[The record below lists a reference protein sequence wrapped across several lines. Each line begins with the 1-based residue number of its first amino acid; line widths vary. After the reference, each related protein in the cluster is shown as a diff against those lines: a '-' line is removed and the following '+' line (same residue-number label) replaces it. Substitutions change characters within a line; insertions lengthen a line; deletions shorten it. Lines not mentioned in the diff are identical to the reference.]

1 MISNLLN
8 FFSDNKNNSDKK
20 EATKNIN
27 NNLKNNMQKE
37 EKNVLTLLEAT
48 SDDVN
53 LVGGKNAS
61 LGEMITELTP
71 KGINV
76 PGGFAVTSAGYWRY
90 IEENGFKEEL
100 EKIFDELNPDDI
112 KSIQKTGKKGR
123 KLVMNGEFPEG
134 LKNDILKAY
143 RDMCEKYDSD
153 AVDVAVRSSAV
164 CEDAPDASFAGQFET
179 FLNVSGEEKLLQMI
193 KDCFASAFNDRV
205 ISYREEKDVAHL
217 EFAVSVGVQ
226 KMVRSDKA
234 SSGIMFT
241 LDTETGFDNV
251 VLINSIW
258 GLGEM
263 IVQGGITPDE
273 FYVFKPSIDKE
284 GKNPIIRKDLG
295 RKTKKYEYGKDGGI
309 VERKVAEDAQL
320 EFSLNDDEIQ
330 TLAKWATQIEDHYGR
345 PQDLEWA
352 KDGETGGLFIVQSRP
367 ETVHAPDEKST
378 YKEYH
383 IETGADPLVTGIAVG
398 NKIGQGTVRVIKDV
412 KNIDQFEKGDV
423 LVTEMTDPDWVSV
436 MRDASAIVTD
446 EGGKTA
452 HASIVGR
459 ELGVPTIVG
468 SENATKELKTG
479 QEVTVDC
486 TQGSTGRVYEG
497 ILDYEVE
504 EHDLGQ
510 IPDLNT
516 KVLMN
521 IGTPETAFK
530 HSFLPS
536 DGVGLA
542 RMEFILAE
550 HVKVHPLA
558 LYNFEDIEDKE
569 LKEKIAEITVEHE
582 DKKEHF
588 IKELAEGV
596 AQIAA
601 AFYPK
606 PVLVRLSDFKSNEY
620 RNLVGGELYESKES
634 NPMIGFRGASRYTD
648 KDFRPAFELECE
660 AMRRVREV
668 FGLDNV
674 NLMVPFCRRPE
685 EGDGVLEI
693 MADYGLTR
701 DKLQIYVM
709 AEIPSNVILT
719 DDFAQRFDGFSI
731 GSNDLTQLT
740 LGVDR
745 DNAKLK
751 DLFNENDKAVRK
763 TIEKF
768 LWKAHE
774 CDKPVGI
781 CGEAPATTEGFVEFL
796 VGCGIDTISV
806 NPEAIIKTYEEIA
819 KHEN

>member
-1 MISNLLN
+1 M
-8 FFSDNKNNSDKK
+8 DKK
-20 EATKNIN
+20 D
-27 NNLKNNMQKE
+27 
-37 EKNVLTLLEAT
+37 KNVITLLEAT
-48 SDDVN
+48 SEDVN

-61 LGEMITELTP
+61 LGEMITELVP
-71 KGINV
+71 KGVNV
-76 PGGFAVTSAGYWRY
+76 PGGFAVTATGYWKY

-100 EKIFDELNPDDI
+100 EEIFANLDPQDI

-123 KLVMNGEFPEG
+123 KLIMNGEFPEE
-134 LKNDILKAY
+134 LKEDILSAY
-143 RDMCEKYDSD
+143 KDMCKKYDKKG
-153 AVDVAVRSSAV
+153 VDVAVRSSAV

-179 FLNVSGEEKLLQMI
+179 FLNVSGEKKLLKKI

-205 ISYREEKDVAHL
+205 ISYRDEKNVPHL

-241 LDTETGFDNV
+241 LDTETGFDNA

-295 RKTKKYEYGKDGGI
+295 RKTKKYIYKKTGGLL
-309 VERKVAEDAQL
+309 EKKVSKEKQL
-320 EFSLNDDEIQ
+320 EFSLTDEEIQ
-330 TLAKWATQIEDHYGR
+330 TLAKWATVIEEHYGR

-352 KDGETGGLFIVQSRP
+352 KDGETGELFIVQSRP

-383 IETGADPLVTGIAVG
+383 VNTEKEPIVTGIAVG
-398 NKIGQGTVRVIKDV
+398 SKIGQGKVKVIKDV
-412 KNIDQFEKGDV
+412 KNINKFEKGDV

-436 MRDASAIVTD
+436 MRNASAIVTD

-468 SENATKELKTG
+468 SEDATEKLSTG
-479 QEVTVDC
+479 DEVTIDC

-497 ILDYEVE
+497 KVDYEVE

-530 HSFLPS
+530 HSFLPN

-542 RMEFILAE
+542 RMEFILAN

-558 LYNFEDIEDKE
+558 LYNFEDIEDKK

-620 RNLVGGELYESKES
+620 KNLVGGELYENDES
-634 NPMIGFRGASRYTD
+634 NPMLGFRGASRYTD
-648 KDFRPAFELECE
+648 KDFQPAFEMECE
-660 AMRRVREV
+660 AMKRVRET

-674 NLMVPFCRRPE
+674 NLMVPFCRKPE
-685 EGDGVLEI
+685 EGDQVLKI

-701 DKLQIYVM
+701 DNLDIYVM
-709 AEIPSNVILT
+709 AEIPSNVVLVN
-719 DDFAQRFDGFSI
+719 DFADRFDGFSI

-745 DNAKLK
+745 DNGKLK

-768 LWKAHE
+768 LWEAHE
-774 CDKPVGI
+774 RHKPVGI

-796 VGCGIDTISV
+796 VNCGIDTISV
-806 NPEAIIKTYEEIA
+806 NPEAIIKTYQEIE

>member
-1 MISNLLN
+1 MFNKLFRSGSNKKKSSKKTLLKN
-8 FFSDNKNNSDKK
+8 KNKNNMK
-20 EATKNIN
+20 
-27 NNLKNNMQKE
+27 KE

-76 PGGFAVTSAGYWRY
+76 PGGFAVTSTGYWKY
-90 IEENGFKEEL
+90 IEKNGLKEDLEN
-100 EKIFDELNPDDI
+100 IFSKLDPSNI
-112 KSIQKTGKKGR
+112 KSIQKVGKKGR
-123 KLVMNGEFPEG
+123 DLVMSGVFPED
-134 LKNDILKAY
+134 LRKDILDAY
-143 RDMCEKYDSD
+143 RDMCKEYDD
-153 AVDVAVRSSAV
+153 EAVDVAVRSSAV

-179 FLNVSGEEKLLQMI
+179 FLNVSGEEDLLKKI

-205 ISYREEKDVAHL
+205 ISYRDEKDVAHL

-241 LDTETGFDNV
+241 LDTETGFDKV

-273 FYVFKPSIDKE
+273 FYVFKPSLNKK
-284 GKNPIIRKDLG
+284 GLNPIIRKDLG
-295 RKTKKYEYGKDGGI
+295 RKTKKYVYNSKGGLL
-309 VERKVAEDAQL
+309 ERKVADSEQYK
-320 EFSLNDDEIQ
+320 FSLEDEEIK
-330 TLAKWATQIEDHYGR
+330 TLADWATRIEDHYGR

-352 KDGETGGLFIVQSRP
+352 KDGETGELFIVQSRP
-367 ETVHAPDEKST
+367 ETIHAPETKKT
-378 YKEYH
+378 YKEYKMNTD
-383 IETGADPLVTGIAVG
+383 EKPLVTGIAVG
-398 NKIGQGTVRVIKDV
+398 SKVGQGKVRVIKSV
-412 KNIDQFEKGDV
+412 ENIDEFEKGDV

-436 MRDASAIVTD
+436 MRDAAAIITD

-468 SENATKELKTG
+468 TENATERLSTG
-479 QEVTVDC
+479 DEVTADC
-486 TQGSTGRVYEG
+486 TQGSTGRVYKG
-497 ILDYEVE
+497 LIDYQVE

-510 IPDLNT
+510 IPELKT

-521 IGTPETAFK
+521 IGTPEIAFK
-530 HSFLPS
+530 HSFLPN

-542 RMEFILAE
+542 RVEFILAE

-558 LYNFEDIEDKE
+558 LYNFEDLEDEEVKKE
-569 LKEKIAEITVEHE
+569 IAETTMEHD

-596 AQIAA
+596 TQIAA

-620 RNLVGGELYESKES
+620 RNLIGGELFEAEES

-648 KDFRPAFELECE
+648 KDFRPAFEMECQ
-660 AMRRVREV
+660 AMKRVRDI

-674 NLMVPFCRRPE
+674 NLMVPFCRTPE
-685 EGDGVLEI
+685 EGDQVLEI
-693 MADYGLTR
+693 MSGYGLTR
-701 DKLQIYVM
+701 DKMKIYVM
-709 AEIPSNVILT
+709 TEIPSNVILV
-719 DDFAQRFDGFSI
+719 DSFAERFDGFSI

-745 DNAKLK
+745 DNGKLK
-751 DLFNENDKAVRK
+751 DLFDENNPAVRR

-768 LWKAHE
+768 LWEAHE
-774 CDKPVGI
+774 KNKPVGI

-796 VGCGIDTISV
+796 VNCNIDTISV
-806 NPEAIIKTYEEIA
+806 NPEAIIKTYQEIA